1 MFETL
6 AHLIWRGYPATGLM
20 LFGACLTA
28 SAWRRCRTAWP
39 RPLVDT
45 MQPLLWLRGFRLAIV
60 GLAVIGTGAAWL
72 WQIAWLLVLSLVVVA
87 EETLECSIA
96 IAALRSEQRLVR
108 PQTAAPANLRVEA
121 APERPERR

>member
-6 AHLIWRGYPATGLM
+6 AHLAWRGYPAAGLM
-20 LFGACLTA
+20 LIGACMTA

-60 GLAVIGTGAAWL
+60 GLAVIGIGAAWL
-72 WQIAWLLVLSLVVVA
+72 WQLAWLLALSLAVVA

-96 IAALRSEQRLVR
+96 IAALRSEQSLAR
-108 PQTAAPANLRVEA
+108 PQAAAPANLRVEA
-121 APERPERR
+121 GPERQERR